1 MYYVGFSTSTIIA
14 SLILFQGFNTT
25 NATNTVSLL
34 CGFIV
39 TFFGVH
45 LLNISRT
52 PEPPLDHSRHS
63 ALEGGLMNPR
73 MSLQGRMSLDGWNGA
88 GAGAGDVAAG
98 GRHGRQSSLYRSQ
111 TTTLFNAFEEHD
123 PVANRTQGSEAV
135 GLQLLREEDE
145 TDDDMDMDMD
155 MDERTHLRKKKRQQ
169 QQRGGGVN
177 GSART
182 PLPNRTSGSRSH
194 TPVSDAS
201 LSDVRISPR
210 P

>member
-1 MYYVGFSTSTIIA
+1 
-14 SLILFQGFNTT
+14 
-25 NATNTVSLL
+25 
-34 CGFIV
+34 
-39 TFFGVH
+39 
-45 LLNISRT
+45 
-52 PEPPLDHSRHS
+52 
-63 ALEGGLMNPR
+63 
-73 MSLQGRMSLDGWNGA
+73 MSLDGWNGA
-88 GAGAGDVAAG
+88 GGGAGDVAAG
-98 GRHGRQSSLYRSQ
+98 GRHGRSSSLYRSQ

-123 PVANRTQGSEAV
+123 PPVANRTQGLEAV

-194 TPVSDAS
+194 TPISDAS